1 MLRFEGNVG
10 ANCDGVLGVVY
21 ERVRRG
27 ARKGRGGRVDVV
39 RVGQD
44 LCCVC

>member
-1 MLRFEGNVG
+1 VLRFEGNVG
-10 ANCDGVLGVVY
+10 ANCEGVLGVVC

-27 ARKGRGGRVDVV
+27 TREGEGGKVEVV